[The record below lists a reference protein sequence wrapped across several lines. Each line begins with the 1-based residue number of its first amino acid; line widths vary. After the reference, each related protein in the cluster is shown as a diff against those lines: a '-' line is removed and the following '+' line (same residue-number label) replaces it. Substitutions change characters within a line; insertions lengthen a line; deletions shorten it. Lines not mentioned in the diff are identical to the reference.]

1 MGENIHP
8 SLLYELDTFY
18 GKNPRIS
25 KVNLSEAD
33 IKDTL
38 LPNKESLKI
47 LIVTSFRYPIT
58 GGLSHYITGL
68 QNGLQQKGHDVDV
81 QSPSQLPE
89 EEFTARI
96 THNKKAIETYLIDR
110 YGEAIPKIVKNASF
124 IQTYQT
130 FLEEKNLQK
139 YDIIHA
145 QDLFSIFILGKL
157 NTHLQKPL
165 FFTPHGL
172 FTQSRLKFNKIKPNS
187 VEETYFSEIEKQG
200 LKAANKVILISNSFK
215 NPLKIYDATEDKMIR
230 VRTGID
236 FSINDVKRNPNQI
249 VLSCIAR
256 LSPRKGHSYLIEA
269 LSLMKENL
277 HDVKVNIVGEG
288 TMRESLE
295 KQAKQL
301 NLENIHFLG
310 KRFDIED
317 ILATSDIYVLPTI
330 NDNFPISVLEAMF
343 AKQAIIT
350 TNCGGIPEMI
360 EHNRTGVICEP
371 GNVEQLTE
379 ALELLIKDASFRK
392 FLGTNAYHYAN
403 QYLTIEKMVE
413 GIEGVYRKTVW
424 DEKNGT

>member
-18 GKNPRIS
+18 GNTPRIS
-25 KVNLSEAD
+25 KVNLNEAD
-33 IKDTL
+33 IKGTL
-38 LPNKESLKI
+38 IPNKESLKI

-58 GGLSHYITGL
+58 GGLSHYITGI
-68 QNGLQQKGHDVDV
+68 QRGLQEAGHDVDV

-89 EEFTARI
+89 EEFRDRI
-96 THNKKAIETYLIDR
+96 IQYKKATETYLIDR
-110 YGEAIPKIVKNASF
+110 FGEANPKIVKNASF
-124 IQTYQT
+124 MQTYQM

-139 YDIIHA
+139 YDVIHA

-157 NTHLQKPL
+157 NSMFQKPL

-172 FTQSRLKFNKIKPNS
+172 FTQSRLKFNKIQPNS

-200 LKAANKVILISNSFK
+200 LKAANKVILISNSFRK
-215 NPLKIYDATEDKMIR
+215 PLKEYEALDEKMIR

-236 FSINDVKRNPNQI
+236 FSVEDVNRNPNQVVI
-249 VLSCIAR
+249 TCIAR
-256 LSPRKGHSYLIEA
+256 LSPRKGHSYLLEA
-269 LSLMKENL
+269 LSQMKENL
-277 HDVKVNIVGEG
+277 NHVKVNIVGEG

-301 NLENIHFLG
+301 KLENIRFLG
-310 KRFDIED
+310 KRFDIEE
-317 ILATSDIYVLPTI
+317 ILATSDIYVLPTL

-371 GNVEQLTE
+371 GNVQQLTE

-392 FLGTNAYHYAN
+392 ILGTNAYHYAN
-403 QYLTIEKMVE
+403 QYLTNEKMVE
-413 GIEGVYRKTVW
+413 GIEEAYRKTV
-424 DEKNGT
+424 